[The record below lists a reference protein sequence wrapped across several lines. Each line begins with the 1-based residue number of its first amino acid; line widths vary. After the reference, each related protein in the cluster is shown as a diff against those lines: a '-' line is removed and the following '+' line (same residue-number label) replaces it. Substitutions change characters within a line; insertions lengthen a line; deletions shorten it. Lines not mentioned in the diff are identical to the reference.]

1 MFHLGF
7 LFSEILVLKM
17 IYNNGNTNSVRNVAV
32 IKPPI
37 TTVANG
43 FCTSAPALLLNAIG
57 KKNPKLATVAV
68 INTGRNLIFVPSI
81 TLSKNIS
88 PSFFF

>member
-1 MFHLGF
+1 M
-7 LFSEILVLKM
+7 
-17 IYNNGNTNSVRNVAV
+17 AV

-57 KKNPKLATVAV
+57 KNPKLATVAV

-81 TLSKNIS
+81 TLSKILAH
-88 PSFFF
+88 PSFF